1 MQNGAS
7 EYLRLSSNIDPLPR
21 TPGLRSSIPKSGL
34 FAIDAGRGART
45 TAKLAS
51 GFSLLSH
58 LRLSEHQ
65 RTATK
70 EASMSDKLPAFTVE
84 QRDQVIKLSKV
95 GAFEIDFENE
105 EIVVYAM
112 CEPSDAE
119 KKPPLIEGAQQRILE
134 EVVRVNFLE
143 VITNAANE
151 LVYNAEDRVELCAIS
166 GRLKELAGLDEKA
179 ARKMRRKYMPIVA
192 KTRR

>member
-1 MQNGAS
+1 
-7 EYLRLSSNIDPLPR
+7 
-21 TPGLRSSIPKSGL
+21 
-34 FAIDAGRGART
+34 
-45 TAKLAS
+45 
-51 GFSLLSH
+51 
-58 LRLSEHQ
+58 
-65 RTATK
+65 
-70 EASMSDKLPAFTVE
+70 MSDKLPAFTVE

-95 GAFEIDFENE
+95 GAFEINFENE

-112 CEPSDAE
+112 CEPNDAE

-151 LVYNAEDRVELCAIS
+151 LVYDAEDHVELFAIS
-166 GRLKELAGLDEKA
+166 GHLKELAGLDEKA
-179 ARKMRRKYMPIVA
+179 ARKMRHRYMPIEA